1 MQAAPAQPLDGGAG
15 FGKVAAQV
23 RHFMKP
29 IIPALAFLTSA
40 AHGQLVITEVM
51 PSSAHPTNVSP
62 TPDADG
68 DWWELTNTGSSAVD
82 LTGYKWDDTPTPA
95 SPTVSNFPAD
105 TIIQPGESIIILEEP
120 TANVATWKAAWG
132 LTAATRVIDRTQF
145 TNAGGE
151 GFSGLGAG
159 GDEVNLYA
167 PNGTV
172 VAHAEFGA
180 SVAGKSQAF
189 LRDGTAIYGLH
200 SAVGKHGAAASG
212 QFPAD
217 IASPGDARIHFTSAP
232 VIYGKSTYTSAIK
245 AVLGGSAAP
254 VISATGLPSF
264 LTLTP
269 GAGGTATLANNRA
282 LDIDDTGDY
291 LVQLTA
297 TSGAASTVQ
306 EFVLTILNPLP
317 SVILNEYNAVAAA
330 NFLNGGTAL
339 ADDDGGAL
347 STDAHFGRVAGNGGQ
362 WVEWVVLGDG
372 SDGPLDMRGW
382 EIEIGTNTGAGFF
395 VRNTLV
401 LSTHA
406 NWQTVPVG
414 TILTFIDRTTAQGG
428 LDSGFALRDRRTTDG
443 DIWTNI
449 WMGDANFITHTSQ
462 AVNGYTLSGG
472 VVSGIVIDNNATQF
486 RLKNS
491 AGQIVF
497 GPVGEGVAPLS
508 GTNSKEVFELEAHPA
523 AGISPT
529 VTASATMQGYDD
541 GASESSFGYPNTWL
555 EGTTTITQR
564 FTRLTAPEIS
574 VEQPPTA
581 NLADGGGK
589 NFGSLAVGASTS
601 LTFTI
606 RNTGNADLSGLTITT
621 DGANAAD
628 FTITANPS
636 APVAGPDGT
645 TAFTVKFAPT
655 SAGSKTAAIH
665 IASND
670 DDEASYDL
678 TLTGSAFVN
687 PPTTPKAPEVTVQ
700 QPAGTNLVDGTA
712 KKSFGTVVVG
722 KTGKATIFTIRN
734 LGTAPLTGLAITK
747 NGKHAK
753 DFIVTK
759 PGAATLAPGASTTFK
774 VSFKPTA
781 KGTRNAAIHLK
792 SNDANENPFDIKLTG
807 AGAVKK

>member
-1 MQAAPAQPLDGGAG
+1 
-15 FGKVAAQV
+15 
-23 RHFMKP
+23 MKP
-29 IIPALAFLTSA
+29 IFPLLALLTSA

-51 PSSAHPTNVSP
+51 PSSVHPSNVAPS
-62 TPDADG
+62 PDADG

-82 LTGYKWDDTPTPA
+82 LTGYKWDDVPTPA
-95 SPTVSNFPAD
+95 SPTASNFPGG

-120 TANVATWKAAWG
+120 SANVAAWRTAWG
-132 LTAATRVIDRTQF
+132 LTATTRVIDRTQF

-151 GFSGLGAG
+151 GFSGLGAS
-159 GDEVNLYA
+159 GDEVNLFDA
-167 PNGTV
+167 NGTL
-172 VAHAEFGA
+172 VAHVEFGA

-189 LRDGTAIYGLH
+189 LRDGRAIHGLH

-212 QFPAD
+212 LFPAD

-232 VIYGKSTYTSAIK
+232 VIYGKSTYTSALT
-245 AVLGGSAAP
+245 AVLAGSAAP
-254 VISATGLPSF
+254 VISATGLPPF
-264 LTLTP
+264 LTLTA

-282 LDIDDTGDY
+282 LTIDDTGDY

-297 TSGAASTVQ
+297 TSGAASTIQ
-306 EFVLTILNPLP
+306 EYVLTILNPLP

-347 STDAHFGRVAGNGGQ
+347 STDAYFGRVAWNGGQ
-362 WVEWVVLGDG
+362 WVEFVVVGDG
-372 SDGPLDMRGW
+372 GSGPLDMRNW
-382 EIEIGTNTGAGFF
+382 EIEIGTNTGSGFF

-401 LSTHA
+401 LSNHA
-406 NWQTVPVG
+406 NWQTVPSG

-428 LDSGFALRDRRTTDG
+428 LDSGFALRDRSTVEG

-449 WMGDANFITHTSQ
+449 WMGDPTYITYTSL
-462 AVNGYTLSGG
+462 AVNGYTSGGG

-508 GTNSKEVFELEAHPA
+508 GTNSKEVFELEAHPTA
-523 AGISPT
+523 AISPI
-529 VTASATMQGYDD
+529 VAASATTQGYDD
-541 GASESSFGYPNTWL
+541 GASESSFGYPNMWL
-555 EGTTTITQR
+555 DGTTTVTQR
-564 FTRLTAPEIS
+564 FTRLTAPEIA

-589 NFGSLAVGASTS
+589 SFGSLVVGASTS

-606 RNTGNADLSGLTITT
+606 RNTGTSDLTGLAITK
-621 DGANAAD
+621 DGTNAAD
-628 FTITANPS
+628 FTITTNPT
-636 APVAGPDGT
+636 APVAALDGT
-645 TAFTVKFAPT
+645 TTFTVKFAPT

-687 PPTTPKAPEVTVQ
+687 VPEIAVQ
-700 QPAGTNLVDGTA
+700 QPAGSNLVDGTA

-722 KTGKATIFTIRN
+722 KSGKAKTFTIRN
-734 LGTAPLTGLAITK
+734 LGSAPLTGLALTK

-753 DFIVTK
+753 DFIVTA
-759 PGAATLAPGASTTFK
+759 PAATTLAPGASTTFK
-774 VSFKPTA
+774 VTFKPKA
-781 KGTRNAAIHLK
+781 KGTRTAAIHLK

-807 AGAVKK
+807 AGKVK